1 MHTVTDVLYCDG
13 SKTTL
18 LMSKQAEI
26 MYFNIMHLTMF
37 INAIIHLIYQV
48 IQTRLNIRL
57 VILKIVLLAYLLT
70 HRDYSCKDR
79 RSQ

>member
-1 MHTVTDVLYCDG
+1 
-13 SKTTL
+13 
-18 LMSKQAEI
+18 
-26 MYFNIMHLTMF
+26 MF

-70 HRDYSCKDR
+70 HRDVSCKDR